1 MEGRV
6 FDAQVVL
13 SPKDSPLGKV
23 LSEYVCVRVVRMDD
37 VDVGLFDRDWNNA
50 IYFFV
55 LNADE
60 QIYMRYGGRESQNP
74 DTYNSLDSLR
84 LALEQGLAL
93 HRKYLQDGQPKQDR
107 PKPLFPREMPLL
119 VERTFTQR
127 QCVECHLIGDFQ
139 NIQRERDGKLD
150 KLSQLYRSPDIKTI
164 GISLDVPKGLVVKEA
179 TGAVAAAGMKPGDRI
194 AAWNG
199 VPVWTFGDVQYRFDK
214 VDRLARSAKITVD
227 RGGQPV
233 ELTVELPA
241 RWWWTDL
248 RFRQSSVDPRLD
260 FEDRPLT
267 ADERQKM
274 GLPPD
279 GFASQVKYVS
289 DMAKVR
295 DTHDLRV
302 GDVIV
307 AVDGVER
314 DAMANTAEL
323 YLKLHTK
330 AGESAK
336 LEVIR
341 DGKRITMPITTY
353 ILSFRK

>member
-37 VDVGLFDRDWNNA
+37 VDIGLFDRDWNNA
-50 IYFFV
+50 IYFFA
-55 LNADE
+55 LNADG
-60 QIYMRYGGRESQNP
+60 QIYMRYGGRESQSP

-84 LALEQGLAL
+84 IALEQGLVL
-93 HRKYLQDGQPKQDR
+93 HRKYLRGELPKQER
-107 PKPLFPREMPLL
+107 PKAMFPREMPLL
-119 VERTFTQR
+119 VERTFAQR

-139 NIQRERDGKLD
+139 NIQRERDGVLD

-164 GISLDVPKGLVVKEA
+164 GIGLDVPKGLVVKEA
-179 TGAVAAAGMKPGDRI
+179 TGVVAAAGMKPGDRI

-199 VPVWTFGDVQYRFDK
+199 VPVWTFGDVQYRYDK
-214 VDRLARSAKITVD
+214 VDRRAKSLQITVD
-227 RGGQPV
+227 RSGQSV
-233 ELTVELPA
+233 ELTVELPP

-260 FEDRPLT
+260 FEDRPLSG
-267 ADERQKM
+267 EEKQKL
-274 GLPPD
+274 GVQPD

-295 DTHDLRV
+295 NTHDLRV

-314 DAMANTAEL
+314 DEFANTAEL

-341 DGKRITMPITTY
+341 DGKRITMPIQTY

>member
-13 SPKDSPLGKV
+13 SPKNSPLGKV
-23 LSEYVCVRVVRMDD
+23 MSEYVCVRVTRMDD

-60 QIYMRYGGRESQNP
+60 QIYMRYGGRESQSP

-84 LALEQGLAL
+84 VALEQGLVL
-93 HRKYLQDGQPKQDR
+93 HQKYLRGELPKQQR
-107 PKPLFPREMPLL
+107 PAKKLPREMPLL
-119 VERTFTQR
+119 VERTFAQR

-139 NIQRERDGKLD
+139 NIQRERDGQLD

-164 GISLDVPKGLVVKEA
+164 GIVLDVPTGLGVKQA
-179 TGAVAAAGMKPGDRI
+179 TGAAAAAGMKAGDRI

-199 VPVWTFGDVQYRFDK
+199 VSVLTFGDVQYRYDQ
-214 VDRLARSAKITVD
+214 VDRHAKNVKVTVA

-233 ELTVELPA
+233 DLTVELMP

-260 FEDRPLT
+260 FEDRPLA
-267 ADERQKM
+267 ADEKQKL
-274 GLPPD
+274 GLKPD
-279 GFASQVKYVS
+279 SFASQVKYVS
-289 DMAKVR
+289 EMAKIR
-295 DTHDLRV
+295 KTNDLRV

-314 DAMANTAEL
+314 DEFANTAEL

-330 AGESAK
+330 AGDSAK
-336 LEVIR
+336 LEIVR
-341 DGKRITMPITTY
+341 DGKRMEMPIHTF